1 MATSMNTWERLRTR
15 PQTLWLRKALFQV
28 HLWTGIGLGLYV
40 LLMSISGTA
49 LIYRR
54 ELTIRFARQPTIVA
68 GPSDVRLTEDELKQA
83 AMRAHPGYDVE
94 RVSVRKNLTL
104 PVEILLARGE
114 KKLPRLFNPYTGADM
129 GPILT
134 PGFRFMAWLADLH
147 DNLLYARTGRMLNG
161 VGAVFTTLLCITGII
176 IWWPGIEH
184 WRSSLGVRWKG
195 NRKGFNWALHSAM
208 GFWSILFV
216 FMWGITGIY
225 LSIPVS
231 FNNIVDYFE
240 PLQKGSTKIR
250 MGDQILF
257 YAAQV
262 HFGRFGGWSMEL
274 GWAIIGIAP
283 AALFVTGTIMW
294 WRRVLNPWLKRGL
307 RARPEIPQGE
317 ISRQDSSIR
326 A

>member
-1 MATSMNTWERLRTR
+1 MATSMSTWERLRTR

-28 HLWTGIGLGLYV
+28 HLWTGIGLGLYILV
-40 LLMSISGTA
+40 MSISGTA

-54 ELTIRFARQPTIVA
+54 ELTIRFSRQPTIVA
-68 GPSDVRLTEDELKQA
+68 GPADVRLTEDELKQA

-94 RVSVRKNLTL
+94 RVSVRRNLTL
-104 PVEILLARGE
+104 PVEILLARGD

-134 PGFRFMAWLADLH
+134 PGFRFMTWLADLH
-147 DNLLYARTGRMLNG
+147 DNLLYARTGRMING
-161 VGAVFTTLLCITGII
+161 AGAVFTTLLCITGIV
-176 IWWPGIEH
+176 IWWPGIEY

-225 LSIPVS
+225 LSIPES
-231 FNNIVDYFE
+231 FNDIVDYFE

-250 MGDQILF
+250 LGDQILF
-257 YAAQV
+257 YAAQL

-274 GWAIIGIAP
+274 GWAIFGIAP

-294 WRRVLNPWLKRGL
+294 WRRVLNPWLKRGV
-307 RARPEIPQGE
+307 RARPGIPQGE
-317 ISRQDSSIR
+317 ISPHDTSIR